1 VDKAF
6 RKLAMKHH
14 PDAGGDRKVFEKLV
28 SMKNSVKA
36 LMDSVIQDR
45 LDALRARCC

>member
-1 VDKAF
+1 
-6 RKLAMKHH
+6 
-14 PDAGGDRKVFEKLV
+14 VFEKLV

-45 LDALRARCC
+45 LDALRARCCTVNG